1 MKNIQS
7 VMSDNGGQAPGFFF
21 LRHALAIIIIIFHS
35 YAIVVGLNINA
46 AEHKGA
52 VAAYTSQLTMAQ
64 FVVELLRPGLFS
76 LVGAFFVLSGFLVFG
91 SAVRV
96 RDVKPFLAL
105 RLLRIAPALMTEVT
119 LSALVLGPLVTTLSL
134 GLYFSDPKF
143 WTYFLNIVGMVHFEL
158 PGVFQTNPFPNIV
171 NINLWTLPPE
181 FYCYALLAVL
191 MWMFRNRLPLAAI
204 IAAMGGFVWFG
215 VGELVFDV
223 PVRAN
228 TTRYTVSYIVYLFAL
243 GAAFM
248 ALSSRVRFSLPFFV
262 AAVIS
267 YYALTLFRI
276 SDVAASIPL
285 AYVTVYLGC
294 CSFRWFDNMLKSD
307 LSYGLYLYGF
317 PISQALM
324 FVLMPHMQG
333 LGAVSRVAV
342 IASLSIILTL
352 LFAKLSWMFV
362 EKPFLRFRKHFN

>member
-1 MKNIQS
+1 MKSIQS
-7 VMSDNGGQAPGFFF
+7 VIADNGGQAPGFFF
-21 LRHALAIIIIIFHS
+21 LRHALAIVIIIFHS
-35 YAIVVGLNINA
+35 YVIVVGLDLSA
-46 AEHKGA
+46 AEHKGD
-52 VAAYTSQLTMAQ
+52 VAGHAASLTTAQ

-91 SAVRV
+91 SALRV
-96 RDVKPFLAL
+96 RKVKPFLAL
-105 RLLRIAPALMTEVT
+105 RLLRIAPALLTEVT

-134 GLYFSDPKF
+134 GAYFSDPKF

-191 MWMFRNRLPLAAI
+191 MWLFRNHLQLAVI
-204 IAAMGGFVWFG
+204 IAATGGFVWFAA
-215 VGELVFDV
+215 GELVFDI

-228 TTRYTVSYIVYLFAL
+228 STRYTGAYIVYLFGF

-248 ALSSRVRFSLPFFV
+248 ALSGRVRFSLPLFL
-262 AAVIS
+262 AAAAS
-267 YYALTLFRI
+267 YYILTLFRI

-285 AYVTVYLGC
+285 AYATVYLGC
-294 CSFRWFDNMLKSD
+294 CTFRWFDNMLKSD

-317 PISQALM
+317 PISQTLM
-324 FVLMPHMQG
+324 FVLAPHMQG
-333 LGAVSRVAV
+333 LNAASTVAA
-342 IASLSIILTL
+342 IAGLSIILTL
-352 LFAKLSWMFV
+352 IFAKLSWTFV
-362 EKPFLRFRKHFN
+362 EKPFLRFRKHFS